1 MTESTRITWRKG
13 SYCIDDAVRT
23 DFPLGGKDEIGS
35 LRHTTHTHTYT
46 HTHTNSWV
54 KELHVKGKLIKF
66 LESKTGKNILMTSWW
81 KIIS

>member
-35 LRHTTHTHTYT
+35 LRHTTHTHI
-46 HTHTNSWV
+46 HTHTQI
-54 KELHVKGKLIKF
+54 LGL
-66 LESKTGKNILMTSWW
+66 KNYM
-81 KIIS
+81 